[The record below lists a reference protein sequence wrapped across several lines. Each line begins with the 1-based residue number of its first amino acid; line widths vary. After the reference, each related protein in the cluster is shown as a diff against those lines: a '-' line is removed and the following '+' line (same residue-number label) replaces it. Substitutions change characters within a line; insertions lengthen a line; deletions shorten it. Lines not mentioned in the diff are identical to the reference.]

1 MQAEKQ
7 HDKWLLSATLF
18 ILLRFFIGA
27 DFQHAML
34 IFSSFFG

>member
-7 HDKWLLSATLF
+7 HDKWF
-18 ILLRFFIGA
+18 IIGYRVNFIEVFVGA

-34 IFSSFFG
+34 IFSSFIS